1 MTVASIANPTV
12 KLKPQVYI
20 AKGSSPW
27 YYSSDTNIYWS
38 DEDKVINTDESISGQ
53 ATVTCK
59 DVTNMM
65 LMFKGCSNLTSLD
78 LSNFDTSNVT
88 NMEGMFYNCSNIDSL
103 DLSSFDT
110 SKVKKMGW
118 MFDSCFSLTKL
129 DLSNFDTSNT
139 ISMSCMFYNCR
150 NITSIDLSNVDTS
163 KVKDMICMF
172 YNCYNLTTI
181 KGIIDMK
188 SCEYFKQMFAY
199 CPKLK
204 DVKIKNAPAG
214 FEDICD
220 LFSDQ
225 YIIL

>member
-1 MTVASIANPTV
+1 MMHLLRKLIASI
-12 KLKPQVYI
+12 KSKPQVYI

-38 DEDKVINTDESISGQ
+38 DEDKVINTDESVSGQ

-59 DVTNMM
+59 DVTNTM
-65 LMFKGCSNLTSLD
+65 LMFNGCSNLTSLD

-88 NMEGMFYNCSNIDSL
+88 SMEGMFYNCS
-103 DLSSFDT
+103 
-110 SKVKKMGW
+110 
-118 MFDSCFSLTKL
+118 SLTEL

-139 ISMSCMFYNCR
+139 INMSCMFYNCK

-163 KVKDMICMF
+163 NVKDMICMF

-188 SCEYFKQMFAY
+188 SCEYYRQMFAY